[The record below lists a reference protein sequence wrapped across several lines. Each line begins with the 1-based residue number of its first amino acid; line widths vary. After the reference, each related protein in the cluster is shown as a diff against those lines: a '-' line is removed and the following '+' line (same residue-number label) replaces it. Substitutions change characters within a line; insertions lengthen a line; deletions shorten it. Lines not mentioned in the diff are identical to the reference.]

1 MRKMLN
7 VSLVG
12 ISIIIMILSSAFI
25 FIEGR
30 NILSFEF
37 TIYHNPFNGF
47 IRYLFRFILSLFA
60 FVVCFYQIKE
70 RKNNEYKIK
79 EYLMYGSISLVLM
92 SIVISFFS
100 SNYVGLVLVIL
111 SSLFLLNKL
120 LLIKVK

>member
-60 FVVCFYQIKE
+60 
-70 RKNNEYKIK
+70 
-79 EYLMYGSISLVLM
+79 
-92 SIVISFFS
+92 
-100 SNYVGLVLVIL
+100 
-111 SSLFLLNKL
+111 
-120 LLIKVK
+120 